1 MILTRPGKAVLKAG
15 TAARATAAGLV
26 GRVDREGAWSNAL
39 LRELDLPEKDARLVR
54 HLVYGTL
61 RNLDRID
68 RAIAALSNRPFSS
81 IQGPLLDCLRVA
93 FHEAL
98 FDRTPDHA
106 VADTAAEAARAA
118 GHGRAVG
125 FVNALV
131 RRLQRRGE
139 PSPPRSLAETY
150 GVPRWAVDD
159 LLETWGAEATAA
171 FLEASHCPA
180 PLTFW
185 MDATARPPAGAIPT
199 PVAGVYARGT
209 SPAPPGA
216 LIIDPASAA
225 AAQAV
230 MASPGHRVLDMGAA
244 PGGKSAILWAA
255 APQSLAAVDVHPRR
269 IRRAARRWNGEEFG
283 GWWVLADGRRPPF
296 PPGTFDRV
304 LLDAPCTGLG
314 TLRRRPEIRRRVTE
328 DDCRRLASLQRSL
341 LEAGLEMLRP
351 GGRLVY
357 AVCTV
362 TSAETAGAVAGLGA
376 RPPEGLPGLRTGDG
390 LLMAPNLTD
399 TDGMFIA
406 VLER

>member
-1 MILTRPGKAVLKAG
+1 MPDKAVLKAG
-15 TAARATAAGLV
+15 VAARATAAGLV

-39 LRELDLPEKDARLVR
+39 LRKLDMPENDARLVR
-54 HLVYGTL
+54 HLTYGTL
-61 RNLDRID
+61 RNLARID
-68 RAIAALSNRPFSS
+68 RAIAAMSKRPFGS

-93 FHEAL
+93 FHEVL

-106 VADTAAEAARAA
+106 AADTAAEAARAA
-118 GHGRAVG
+118 GYGPAVG

-131 RRLQRRGE
+131 RRLQRQGE
-139 PSPPRSLAETY
+139 PSPPGSLSETY
-150 GVPRWAVDD
+150 GIPQWATAD
-159 LLETWGAEATAA
+159 LRETWGLESTAA
-171 FLEASHCPA
+171 FLEASHRQA

-185 MDATARPPAGAIPT
+185 MEEGVRPPAGAVLT
-199 PVAGVYARGT
+199 AVAGVYARGT
-209 SPAPPGA
+209 VPAPPGA

-230 MASPGHRVLDMGAA
+230 MVSPGHRVLDIGAA

-255 APQSLAAVDVHPRR
+255 APRALAAVDVHPRR
-269 IRRAARRWNGEEFG
+269 IRRAARRWAGSEFG

-314 TLRRRPEIRRRVTE
+314 TLRRRPEIRYRVTE
-328 DDCRRLASLQRSL
+328 DDYRRLASRQRSL

-357 AVCTV
+357 SVCTV
-362 TSAETAGAVAGLGA
+362 TSAETTGAVAGLGA
-376 RPPEGLPGLRTGDG
+376 RPPEGLPGRRTEEG
-390 LLMAPNLTD
+390 LLMAPHLTD

-406 VLER
+406 VLQR